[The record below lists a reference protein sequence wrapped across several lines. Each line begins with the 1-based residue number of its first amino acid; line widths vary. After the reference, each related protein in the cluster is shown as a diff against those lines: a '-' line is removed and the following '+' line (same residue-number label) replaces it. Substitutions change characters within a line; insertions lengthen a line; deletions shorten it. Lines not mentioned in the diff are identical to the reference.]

1 MGESM
6 QDFCDEEQQAPSSNS
21 VGCVSC
27 TTFNILAPIYKR
39 LNGQNCESE
48 FRELWLSRNESILDR
63 LLTLSSSIICL
74 QEFWVHNEELVTM
87 YEKRLGDAGYVT
99 YKLARTNNRGDGLLT
114 AVHQNHFHVLNY
126 QECLFNDIGDRVAQL
141 LHVELLVHFSENQLT
156 NTRKEV
162 LVMNTHLIF
171 PHDSSY
177 CFVRLKQVYKML
189 KYIDSYCHENE
200 LPPVPVILCGDWNG
214 SKKGNVYKF
223 LQSQGFVSSYD
234 IAHPYTN
241 DAEDLSKWISHHNHR
256 GNVCGV
262 DFIFLHNPSNYQR
275 PVKES
280 FMEAVLGNINDLSHK
295 LSTKGVGPLHF
306 FETDSSHIT
315 YSQFSHAL
323 AEVFPSSY
331 LKNLPNF

>member
-141 LHVELLVHFSENQLT
+141 LHVE
-156 NTRKEV
+156 
-162 LVMNTHLIF
+162 
-171 PHDSSY
+171 
-177 CFVRLKQVYKML
+177 
-189 KYIDSYCHENE
+189 
-200 LPPVPVILCGDWNG
+200 DWNG